1 MADRK
6 ISELNSLTGSALATG
21 DLVAVVDTSA
31 SETKKLTVGAL
42 IENGVDLIADDSIP
56 GAKILFGTGEV
67 AGTALADG
75 GVATA
80 KVADDAITAAK
91 IANEA
96 TCDLVTTLPA
106 SGGYTGQLALDTDD
120 NKIYIWDGSAWQSVK
135 GAGSV
140 NTVVGSSS
148 GLVNITISTSGDEVT
163 ITPSLDN
170 TTAGAQF
177 LAGPTGAAGAV
188 SYRAIAGSDLPT
200 ATSSTKGA
208 VTVDGNGLTLSG
220 TEIQINNT
228 VTAET
233 TEHHV
238 VQYDANGL
246 ITGGRTITATDVP
259 AATST
264 AKGGVFP
271 GSGLSVESSGQL
283 NHSNSVAT
291 GTYTK
296 VTVDGQGHVS
306 AAENIVAADVPDLD
320 ASKTTTGTFPT
331 ARLANAAITA
341 AKLADSSVTKFGGA
355 GATDNV
361 VVFPDGDFK
370 GQFFFDEKNEDLY
383 IYTGESFLPI
393 TVISGNL
400 VNAGTYDASTNQL
413 SSVTT
418 AGSAAGFTNGAA
430 LPAPATGNLNYYVVV
445 DTSGTGSGNA
455 PAEALAPPDMLISL
469 GTGSTFQ
476 LIDVSNAIAG
486 QTAANI
492 SVVATGNIAATDV
505 QAALQELDTEK
516 LAKAGGTMTGNL
528 ELGDG
533 VVIVFEGAT
542 DDGFE
547 TTLTVTDPTAD
558 RTITLP
564 NETGT
569 VVTTGSSGVV
579 TSTMITDGTIV
590 NADISASA
598 EIAVSKLANGTAR
611 QLLQTDVAG
620 TGVEFTSNV
629 DVPGTL
635 DVTGAATFD
644 STAAVTGALTVTGVI
659 NADGKVKFP
668 AGTASAPSFYSGTDT
683 DTGLYFS
690 AANEISVATG
700 GTQRIAV
707 DSSGRVLIGTA
718 SSIGFIGGTA
728 ATLQAINTGSQYALG
743 MERATNDS
751 AGPVCVFRKTRST
764 SNGGNTI
771 VSSSDDLGYIRFSGT
786 DGAAAIQAAEIKAS
800 VDGTPG
806 SNDMPG
812 RLVFSTTADGASSP
826 TERLRID
833 SSGNLG
839 LGTSSP
845 GQLLHL
851 SSASPRI
858 LLTQT
863 SANSNAF
870 LDAATSGV
878 LELSA
883 DDNNVAASSS
893 MRFKVDGSEA
903 MRIDSSGHLLFG
915 GVSNSTAKVKLI
927 NETDGGG
934 IYVRAPGNQP
944 TWSAFRVIDSSNS
957 DANSAII
964 YSNGG
969 AYFADKVGIG
979 TTSPA
984 QKLHVASAASTY
996 VQVQNT
1002 GDSVNAYYGVDT
1014 GGAWVGAST
1023 NHPLKLH
1030 TNNTERLRVDS
1041 SGRLLVGT
1049 STIESQNTF
1058 VPRIQLSTTGA
1069 EGLGLCRFAAN
1080 AGAQIIGFAKS
1091 RGTSVNAHAVVNSG
1105 DTLGTISFAG
1115 DDGTNLASLAGLI
1128 QCVVDGTPGSNDM
1141 PGRLVFSTT
1150 ADGASSSTERL
1161 RISSKGVVTVKNSSV
1176 GEIDALTSAST
1187 ITPDFAASNNFSVT
1201 LGTNATLANPSNLT
1215 AGQSGV
1221 IAITQDSTGSRTLAY
1236 GSKFKFAGGTAP
1248 TLTTTASAVDIL
1260 TYYVESTSR
1269 ITAQVLLNVS

>member
-42 IENGVDLIADDSIP
+42 IENGVDLIANSSIP
-56 GAKILFGTGEV
+56 GAKVLFGTGEV

-75 GVATA
+75 GVTTA

-96 TCDLVTTLPA
+96 TCDLVTTLPS

-140 NTVVGSSS
+140 NSVVGSSS
-148 GLVNITISTSGDEVT
+148 GLLNITISTSGDEVT

-228 VTAET
+228 VTAEA

-259 AATST
+259 AATSS

-271 GSGLSVESSGQL
+271 GSGLEVAASGQL

-306 AAENIVAADVPDLD
+306 AAENIAAADVPDLD
-320 ASKTTTGTFPT
+320 ASKLTSGSIPT
-331 ARLANAAITA
+331 ARLANSVITA

-361 VVFPDGDFK
+361 VTFPDGDFK

-400 VNAGTYDASTNQL
+400 VNAGTYDASTNLL

-486 QTAANI
+486 QTASNI
-492 SVVATGNIAATDV
+492 SVVAAGDISSTDV

-516 LAKAGGTMTGNL
+516 VGSASPSFTGTVA
-528 ELGDG
+528 LGQNATLT
-533 VVIVFEGAT
+533 FEGSS
-542 DDGFE
+542 DNSFE

-564 NETGT
+564 NVTGT
-569 VVTTGSSGVV
+569 VVTTGDTGSV

-590 NADISASA
+590 NADINASA
-598 EIAVSKLANGTAR
+598 EIAVSKLANGSAR
-611 QLLQTDVAG
+611 QLLQTASNG
-620 TGVEFTSNV
+620 TDVEFTDNV
-629 DVPGTL
+629 DIPGTL

-644 STAAVTGALTVTGVI
+644 STARFIGNVTVDGSIVFEGSTADANELTLSAADPAADVTVTIPASTTTLAGLAVAQSFTKAQRGTPVALT
-659 NADGKVKFP
+659 
-668 AGTASAPSFYSGTDT
+668 
-683 DTGLYFS
+683 
-690 AANEISVATG
+690 
-700 GTQRIAV
+700 
-707 DSSGRVLIGTA
+707 
-718 SSIGFIGGTA
+718 
-728 ATLQAINTGSQYALG
+728 
-743 MERATNDS
+743 
-751 AGPVCVFRKTRST
+751 
-764 SNGGNTI
+764 
-771 VSSSDDLGYIRFSGT
+771 
-786 DGAAAIQAAEIKAS
+786 
-800 VDGTPG
+800 
-806 SNDMPG
+806 
-812 RLVFSTTADGASSP
+812 
-826 TERLRID
+826 
-833 SSGNLG
+833 
-839 LGTSSP
+839 
-845 GQLLHL
+845 
-851 SSASPRI
+851 
-858 LLTQT
+858 
-863 SANSNAF
+863 
-870 LDAATSGV
+870 DAATV
-878 LELSA
+878 AVDLSLG
-883 DDNNVAASSS
+883 NNFTLTLA
-893 MRFKVDGSEA
+893 
-903 MRIDSSGHLLFG
+903 
-915 GVSNSTAKVKLI
+915 
-927 NETDGGG
+927 
-934 IYVRAPGNQP
+934 GN
-944 TWSAFRVIDSSNS
+944 R
-957 DANSAII
+957 
-964 YSNGG
+964 
-969 AYFADKVGIG
+969 
-979 TTSPA
+979 
-984 QKLHVASAASTY
+984 
-996 VQVQNT
+996 
-1002 GDSVNAYYGVDT
+1002 
-1014 GGAWVGAST
+1014 
-1023 NHPLKLH
+1023 
-1030 TNNTERLRVDS
+1030 
-1041 SGRLLVGT
+1041 
-1049 STIESQNTF
+1049 
-1058 VPRIQLSTTGA
+1058 
-1069 EGLGLCRFAAN
+1069 
-1080 AGAQIIGFAKS
+1080 
-1091 RGTSVNAHAVVNSG
+1091 
-1105 DTLGTISFAG
+1105 TLGAP
-1115 DDGTNLASLAGLI
+1115 TN
-1128 QCVVDGTPGSNDM
+1128 V
-1141 PGRLVFSTT
+1141 
-1150 ADGASSSTERL
+1150 
-1161 RISSKGVVTVKNSSV
+1161 
-1176 GEIDALTSAST
+1176 
-1187 ITPDFAASNNFSVT
+1187 
-1201 LGTNATLANPSNLT
+1201 T

-1221 IAITQDSTGSRTLAY
+1221 IVVTQDSTGSRTLAY
-1236 GSKFKFAGGTAP
+1236 NSVYKFAAGTAP

-1260 TYYVESTSR
+1260 AYYVESSTR
-1269 ITAQVLLNVS
+1269 ITVTSLLNVS